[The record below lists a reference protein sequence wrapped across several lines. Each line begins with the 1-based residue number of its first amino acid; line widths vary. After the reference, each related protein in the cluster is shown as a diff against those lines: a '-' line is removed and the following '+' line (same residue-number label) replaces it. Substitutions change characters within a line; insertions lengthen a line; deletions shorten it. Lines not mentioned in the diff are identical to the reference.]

1 MSLPR
6 ASTAKIGRMEC
17 PLCGYAF
24 NIHEAAAHGC
34 QLCPLHDGCGA
45 ISCPNCG
52 YCQPSTA
59 KIEGHLRRLV
69 RWLKGE
75 DPGLEDPPQAQGWTR
90 LRDLAVGARARV
102 VAIGGFS
109 SRSAARLGGFCILP
123 GAVIELLQRKPA
135 FVVRVEETTVAL
147 ESKLAG
153 GIWVQSFLPGEEA
166 LPAVPKR

>member
-1 MSLPR
+1 MSLPSVS
-6 ASTAKIGRMEC
+6 AAKSGRMEC

-24 NIHEAAAHGC
+24 HLQEAAALGC

-59 KIEGHLRRLV
+59 KIEGRLRRLA
-69 RWLKGE
+69 RWFKRE
-75 DPGLEDPPQAQGWTR
+75 TPAPEAASAPPGRTC

-109 SRSAARLGGFCILP
+109 SRSAARLGGLCILP

-147 ESKLAG
+147 ESGLAS

-166 LPAVPKR
+166 LPAMPKR

>member
-1 MSLPR
+1 
-6 ASTAKIGRMEC
+6 MEC

-24 NIHEAAAHGC
+24 APQEAAAHGC

-59 KIEGHLRRLV
+59 KIEGRLRRLA
-69 RWLKGE
+69 RWLRGE
-75 DPGLEDPPQAQGWTR
+75 SPAHENTPQVQGWTR
-90 LRDLAVGARARV
+90 LRDLAVGTRARV
-102 VAIGGFS
+102 VAIRGFS

-166 LPAVPKR
+166 LPAASKR